1 MCLLGSPLAIGRDE
15 QEYPAMATTDRMPDE
30 HETALTVVSVRFW
43 AAARAAAGTSEVAV
57 ETSVPLTLAELVERV
72 TAGRP
77 ERLGAVLAG
86 CSVLLGDQPV
96 STRDPADVLV
106 APGQTV
112 EFLPPFAG
120 G

>member
-1 MCLLGSPLAIGRDE
+1 MGLLRALADTEEYRDMASLDRTPPGDETGGSVIR
-15 QEYPAMATTDRMPDE
+15 
-30 HETALTVVSVRFW
+30 VRLW
-43 AAARAAAGTSEVAV
+43 AAARAAAGTSAV
-57 ETSVPLTLAELVERV
+57 DVEASGPLTLAAVVERV
-72 TAGRP
+72 LEGRP
-77 ERLGAVLAG
+77 ARLGPVLAG

>member
-1 MCLLGSPLAIGRDE
+1 MPSID
-15 QEYPAMATTDRMPDE
+15 PAPDE
-30 HETALTVVSVRFW
+30 LETAVTVVSIRFW

-57 ETSVPLTLAELVERV
+57 ETSVPVTLAELVERV
-72 TAGRP
+72 LVGRP

>member
-1 MCLLGSPLAIGRDE
+1 MSAREVGPAGDE
-15 QEYPAMATTDRMPDE
+15 TGAST
-30 HETALTVVSVRFW
+30 VSVRLW
-43 AAARAAAGTSEVAV
+43 AAARSAAGTSSVEVTV
-57 ETSVPLTLAELVERV
+57 TEPITLAALVERV
-72 TAGRP
+72 LEGRP
-77 ERLGAVLAG
+77 ERLGPVLAG

-96 STRDPADVLV
+96 ATRDPADVLV

>member
-1 MCLLGSPLAIGRDE
+1 MPS
-15 QEYPAMATTDRMPDE
+15 TDHAPDE
-30 HETALTVVSVRFW
+30 HETAVTVVSVRFW
-43 AAARAAAGTSEVAV
+43 AAARAAAGTPEVTV
-57 ETSVPLTLAELVERV
+57 ETHRPLTLAELVERV
-72 TAGRP
+72 LVGRP
-77 ERLGAVLAG
+77 ERLRAVLAG

-96 STRDPADVLV
+96 ATRDPADVLV